1 MTLTRIGL
9 GSRPVPLPVRPPRSG
24 FPPDTLFPFFSLT
37 LAILAAPRQLH
48 VDMEQVPIVHPI
60 PALPL
65 TECTRAAKPGSPAP
79 WARCVSVA
87 SVAIGLLIWICTP
100 ACGVAETSND
110 TGAPGACRR
119 AFVNPS
125 WIAR

>member
-9 GSRPVPLPVRPPRSG
+9 GSKPVPLPVRPPRSG

-60 PALPL
+60 PALPVD
-65 TECTRAAKPGSPAP
+65 RVH
-79 WARCVSVA
+79 ARCQTRQSGPMGPLRLGRIRGDRIA
-87 SVAIGLLIWICTP
+87 DMDMYARL
-100 ACGVAETSND
+100 
-110 TGAPGACRR
+110 RR
-119 AFVNPS
+119 GGDLQRHRRSGRVPPRVVNPS